1 MAENHLKTDLE
12 VRFDMFK
19 KQYHDRQAEAR
30 RTGKPIPA
38 HTQRW
43 YDRQIEEYRVSLK
56 RLGLIMTL
64 AMPTVAEAID
74 RITAVKEEID
84 FKATVSP
91 QGRREKRKEAVK
103 EYNAKWRQRMSVEE
117 KEKRLQARRE
127 YTNNARLQERMKRAA
142 ARQEQ
147 LAAGLQIEVHIPA
160 RAVVSPDIM
169 SMRVE
174 KKRAKERRRGAKK
187 KAKINACPEL
197 REAYLQKERCR
208 CAKKKAKIN
217 ACPEL
222 REAYQQRERER
233 AKRKREE
240 RRDPSLIT
248 ARILA
253 AEAVIAEA
261 LESGELDAKERKLC
275 AHSIRTAQSHLSQEE
290 RERMNQR
297 RGEQRRQK
305 KRIGERVAML
315 RAQAVEPGWAQR
327 AIEEDA
333 GLRVLYEAYLNRSV
347 NSTVWYKL
355 KHGIPHTQ
363 QDVAII
369 RADRSFLLL
378 LQLDANHNFLHR
390 IDELRKESLRQS
402 GLKQR
407 LIIRNTPHL
416 HAEHN
421 RKCRE
426 RYQQKVGLRT
436 GEALQ
441 EIAEETSSTAQLENW
456 IAVYEQA
463 RKRA

>member
-1 MAENHLKTDLE
+1 
-12 VRFDMFK
+12 MFK
-19 KQYHDRQAEAR
+19 KQYHDRQAEAK

-84 FKATVSP
+84 FKAAVSP

-127 YTNNARLQERMKRAA
+127 YTNNARLQERVKRAA

-169 SMRVE
+169 SMRVD
-174 KKRAKERRRGAKK
+174 KKRAKERRKGAKK

-197 REAYLQKERCR
+197 REAYLQ
-208 CAKKKAKIN
+208 
-217 ACPEL
+217 
-222 REAYQQRERER
+222 RERDR

-261 LESGELDAKERKLC
+261 LESGELDEKERKLC

-315 RAQAVEPGWAQR
+315 RAQAVEPGWAQK

-369 RADRSFLLL
+369 RAERSFLLL

-426 RYQQKVGLRT
+426 RYQKKVGLRT

>member
-1 MAENHLKTDLE
+1 MTDRILKTDLE
-12 VRFDMFK
+12 ENFERFR
-19 KQYHDRQAEAR
+19 KQYADRQAEAK

-43 YDRQIEEYRVSLK
+43 YDKQAEEYRVSLQ

-64 AMPTVAEAID
+64 NLPTVAEAID

-84 FKATVSP
+84 FKAAVSP
-91 QGRREKRKEAVK
+91 QGSKEKRKEAVK

-127 YTNNARLQERMKRAA
+127 YTNNARLQERVKRAA

-160 RAVVSPDIM
+160 RKAVAPDIIAI
-169 SMRVE
+169 RRE
-174 KKRAKERRRGAKK
+174 KKLAKERRRSAKK
-187 KAKINACPEL
+187 MAKINASPEL
-197 REAYLQKERCR
+197 RAAYLQKERD
-208 CAKKKAKIN
+208 
-217 ACPEL
+217 
-222 REAYQQRERER
+222 R

-261 LESGELDAKERKLC
+261 LESGELDEKERKLC

-305 KRIGERVAML
+305 KRIGQRVAML
-315 RAQAVEPGWAQR
+315 RAQAVEPGWAQK

-347 NSTVWYKL
+347 NSTVWYKV

-363 QDVAII
+363 EDVAII
-369 RADRSFLLL
+369 RAERSFLLL

-416 HAEHN
+416 HAEGN
-421 RKCRE
+421 RKARE

>member
-197 REAYLQKERCR
+197 REAY
-208 CAKKKAKIN
+208 
-217 ACPEL
+217 
-222 REAYQQRERER
+222 QQRERER

-333 GLRVLYEAYLNRSV
+333 DLRVLYEAYLNRSV

>member
-1 MAENHLKTDLE
+1 MAENHPKTDLE

-19 KQYHDRQAEAR
+19 KQYHDRLDEAK

-43 YDRQIEEYRVSLK
+43 YDKQIEEYRVSLK

-64 AMPTVAEAID
+64 AMPTVSEAID
-74 RITAVKEEID
+74 RITAVKDEIA
-84 FKATVSP
+84 FKAAAVPTSKK
-91 QGRREKRKEAVK
+91 EKRKEAVK
-103 EYNAKWRQRMSVEE
+103 EYNARWREKMSVEE
-117 KEKRLQARRE
+117 KEKRLQAKRDSTTVRRMK
-127 YTNNARLQERMKRAA
+127 EREKRAA
-142 ARQEQ
+142 ERQE
-147 LAAGLQIEVHIPA
+147 LIAKGLKVQVHIPSP
-160 RAVVSPDIM
+160 AVAPPDIIAL
-169 SMRVE
+169 RLDKV
-174 KKRAKERRRGAKK
+174 RAKARRKTAKK
-187 KAKINACPEL
+187 MARINACPEL
-197 REAYLQKERCR
+197 REAYLEKERT
-208 CAKKKAKIN
+208 
-217 ACPEL
+217 
-222 REAYQQRERER
+222 R

-261 LESGELDAKERKLC
+261 LESGELDANERKLC

-290 RERMNQR
+290 RERINHR
-297 RGEQRRQK
+297 RAEQRRQK

-347 NSTVWYKL
+347 KSTVWYKL

-363 QDVAII
+363 EDVAII
-369 RADRSFLLL
+369 RAERSFLLL

-421 RKCRE
+421 RKARE

-441 EIAEETSSTAQLENW
+441 EIAKETSSTAQLENW

>member
-1 MAENHLKTDLE
+1 MTDRILKTDLE
-12 VRFDMFK
+12 ENFERFR
-19 KQYHDRQAEAR
+19 KQYADRQAEAK

-43 YDRQIEEYRVSLK
+43 YDKQAEEYRVSLQ

-64 AMPTVAEAID
+64 NLPTVAEAID

-84 FKATVSP
+84 FKAAVSP
-91 QGRREKRKEAVK
+91 QGRKEKRKEAVK

-117 KEKRLQARRE
+117 KEKRLQERRE
-127 YTNNARLQERMKRAA
+127 YTNNARLQERVKRAA

-169 SMRVE
+169 SMRVD

-187 KAKINACPEL
+187 MAKINACPEL
-197 REAYLQKERCR
+197 REAYLQ
-208 CAKKKAKIN
+208 
-217 ACPEL
+217 
-222 REAYQQRERER
+222 RERDR
-233 AKRKREE
+233 AKRKRAE

-261 LESGELDAKERKLC
+261 LESGELDEKERKLC
-275 AHSIRTAQSHLSQEE
+275 AHSIRTAQSHLSQKE

-305 KRIGERVAML
+305 KRIGQRVAML
-315 RAQAVEPGWAQR
+315 RAQAVEPGWAQK
-327 AIEEDA
+327 AVQEDA

-347 NSTVWYKL
+347 NSTVWYKV

-369 RADRSFLLL
+369 RAERSFLLL

-416 HAEHN
+416 HAEGN
-421 RKCRE
+421 RKARE
-426 RYQQKVGLRT
+426 RYRQKVGLRT

>member
-1 MAENHLKTDLE
+1 MLKTNLE
-12 VRFDMFK
+12 ENFDRFR
-19 KQYHDRQAEAR
+19 KQYAERQAEAA

-64 AMPTVAEAID
+64 QLPTVAEAID
-74 RITAVKEEID
+74 RITAVKEVID
-84 FKATVSP
+84 FKAAAVPTSKKEN
-91 QGRREKRKEAVK
+91 RRAAVK
-103 EYNAKWRQRMSVEE
+103 EYNARWREKMSVEE
-117 KEKRLQARRE
+117 KEKRLQAKRDSTTVRRMK
-127 YTNNARLQERMKRAA
+127 EREKRAA
-142 ARQEQ
+142 ERQELIAKGLKVKVQ
-147 LAAGLQIEVHIPA
+147 IPSPAAA
-160 RAVVSPDIM
+160 SPDIIAL
-169 SMRVE
+169 RLDKV
-174 KKRAKERRRGAKK
+174 RAKARRKNAKK
-187 KAKINACPEL
+187 MARINACPEL
-197 REAYLQKERCR
+197 REAYL
-208 CAKKKAKIN
+208 
-217 ACPEL
+217 
-222 REAYQQRERER
+222 QRERER

-261 LESGELDAKERKLC
+261 LESGELDANERKLC

-290 RERMNQR
+290 RERINHR
-297 RGEQRRQK
+297 RAEQRRQK
-305 KRIGERVAML
+305 KRVGERVAML

-363 QDVAII
+363 EDVAII
-369 RADRSFLLL
+369 RAERSFLLL

-390 IDELRKESLRQS
+390 IDELRKQSLRES

-416 HAEHN
+416 HAEGN
-421 RKCRE
+421 RKARE
-426 RYQQKVGLRT
+426 RYRKKVGLRT

>member
-1 MAENHLKTDLE
+1 MTDRMLKTNLE
-12 VRFDMFK
+12 ENFDRFR
-19 KQYHDRQAEAR
+19 KQYAERQAEAA

-64 AMPTVAEAID
+64 QLPTVAEAID
-74 RITAVKEEID
+74 RITAVKEVID
-84 FKATVSP
+84 FKAAAVPTSKKEN
-91 QGRREKRKEAVK
+91 RRAAVK
-103 EYNAKWRQRMSVEE
+103 EYNARWREKMSVEE
-117 KEKRLQARRE
+117 KEKRLQAKRDSTTVRRMK
-127 YTNNARLQERMKRAA
+127 EREKRAA
-142 ARQEQ
+142 ERQELIAKGLKVKVQ
-147 LAAGLQIEVHIPA
+147 IPSPAAA
-160 RAVVSPDIM
+160 SPDIIAL
-169 SMRVE
+169 RLDKV
-174 KKRAKERRRGAKK
+174 RAKARRKNAKK
-187 KAKINACPEL
+187 MARINACPEL
-197 REAYLQKERCR
+197 REAYL
-208 CAKKKAKIN
+208 
-217 ACPEL
+217 
-222 REAYQQRERER
+222 QRERER

-261 LESGELDAKERKLC
+261 LESGELDANERKLC

-290 RERMNQR
+290 RERINHR
-297 RGEQRRQK
+297 RAEQRRQK
-305 KRIGERVAML
+305 KRVGERVAML

-363 QDVAII
+363 EDVAII
-369 RADRSFLLL
+369 RAERSFLLL

-390 IDELRKESLRQS
+390 IDELRKQSLRES

-416 HAEHN
+416 HAEGN
-421 RKCRE
+421 RKARE
-426 RYQQKVGLRT
+426 RYRKKVGLRT

>member
-1 MAENHLKTDLE
+1 MTDRMLKTNLE
-12 VRFDMFK
+12 ENFDRFR
-19 KQYHDRQAEAR
+19 KQYAERQAEAA

-64 AMPTVAEAID
+64 QLPTVAEAID
-74 RITAVKEEID
+74 RITAVKEVID
-84 FKATVSP
+84 FKAAAVPTSKKEN
-91 QGRREKRKEAVK
+91 RRAAVK
-103 EYNAKWRQRMSVEE
+103 EYNARWREKMSVEE
-117 KEKRLQARRE
+117 KEKRLQAKRDSTTVRRMK
-127 YTNNARLQERMKRAA
+127 EREKRAA
-142 ARQEQ
+142 ERQE
-147 LAAGLQIEVHIPA
+147 LIAKGLKVQVHIPSPA
-160 RAVVSPDIM
+160 AASPDIIAL
-169 SMRVE
+169 RLDKV
-174 KKRAKERRRGAKK
+174 RAKARRKNAKK
-187 KAKINACPEL
+187 MARINACPEL
-197 REAYLQKERCR
+197 REAYL
-208 CAKKKAKIN
+208 
-217 ACPEL
+217 
-222 REAYQQRERER
+222 QRERER

-261 LESGELDAKERKLC
+261 LESGELDANERKLC

-290 RERMNQR
+290 RERINHR
-297 RGEQRRQK
+297 RAEQRRQK
-305 KRIGERVAML
+305 KRVGERVAML

-363 QDVAII
+363 EDVAII
-369 RADRSFLLL
+369 RAERSFLLL

-390 IDELRKESLRQS
+390 IDELRKQSLRES

-416 HAEHN
+416 HAEGN
-421 RKCRE
+421 RKARE
-426 RYQQKVGLRT
+426 RYRKKVGLRT

>member
-19 KQYHDRQAEAR
+19 KQYHDRQAEAK
-30 RTGKPIPA
+30 RTKKPIPA

-84 FKATVSP
+84 FKAAVSP
-91 QGRREKRKEAVK
+91 HGRKEKRKDAVK

-127 YTNNARLQERMKRAA
+127 YTNNARLQERVKRAA

-147 LAAGLQIEVHIPA
+147 LAAGLAIEVHIPA

-169 SMRVE
+169 AMRVE

-197 REAYLQKERCR
+197 REAYLQ
-208 CAKKKAKIN
+208 
-217 ACPEL
+217 
-222 REAYQQRERER
+222 RERDR

-261 LESGELDAKERKLC
+261 LESGELDEKERKLC

-305 KRIGERVAML
+305 KRIGQRVAML

-369 RADRSFLLL
+369 RAERSFLLL

-416 HAEHN
+416 HAEGN
-421 RKCRE
+421 RKARE

>member
-19 KQYHDRQAEAR
+19 KQYHDRQAEAK

-84 FKATVSP
+84 FKAAVSP
-91 QGRREKRKEAVK
+91 QGRKEKRKEAVK

-127 YTNNARLQERMKRAA
+127 YTNNARLQERVKRAA

-160 RAVVSPDIM
+160 RSVVAPDIM
-169 SMRVE
+169 SMRVD
-174 KKRAKERRRGAKK
+174 KKRAKERRRSAKK
-187 KAKINACPEL
+187 MAKINACPEL
-197 REAYLQKERCR
+197 REAYLQ
-208 CAKKKAKIN
+208 
-217 ACPEL
+217 
-222 REAYQQRERER
+222 RERDR
-233 AKRKREE
+233 AKRKRQEK
-240 RRDPSLIT
+240 RDPSLIT

-261 LESGELDAKERKLC
+261 LESGELDANERKLC
-275 AHSIRTAQSHLSQEE
+275 AHSIRTAQAHLSQEE

-297 RGEQRRQK
+297 RGEQNRQK
-305 KRIGERVAML
+305 KRIGQRVAML

-363 QDVAII
+363 DDVAII

-416 HAEHN
+416 HAEGN
-421 RKCRE
+421 RKARE
-426 RYQQKVGLRT
+426 RYRQKVGLRT

>member
-1 MAENHLKTDLE
+1 MAENHPKTDLE

-19 KQYHDRQAEAR
+19 KQYHDRQEEAA

-74 RITAVKEEID
+74 RITAVKDEIA
-84 FKATVSP
+84 FKAAAVPTSKKEN
-91 QGRREKRKEAVK
+91 RRAAVK
-103 EYNAKWRQRMSVEE
+103 EYNARWREKMSVEE
-117 KEKRLQARRE
+117 KEKRLQAKRDSTTVRRMK
-127 YTNNARLQERMKRAA
+127 EREKRAA
-142 ARQEQ
+142 ERQE
-147 LAAGLQIEVHIPA
+147 LIAKGLKVQVHIPSPA
-160 RAVVSPDIM
+160 AASPDIIAL
-169 SMRVE
+169 RLDKV
-174 KKRAKERRRGAKK
+174 RAKERRKTAKK
-187 KAKINACPEL
+187 MARINACPEL
-197 REAYLQKERCR
+197 REAYLQ
-208 CAKKKAKIN
+208 
-217 ACPEL
+217 
-222 REAYQQRERER
+222 RERER
-233 AKRKREE
+233 AKRKRDE

-261 LESGELDAKERKLC
+261 LESGELDANERKLC

-290 RERMNQR
+290 RERMNHR
-297 RGEQRRQK
+297 RAEQRRQK
-305 KRIGERVAML
+305 KRVGERVAML

-333 GLRVLYEAYLNRSV
+333 GLRVLYDAYLNRSV
-347 NSTVWYKL
+347 KSTVWYKL

-363 QDVAII
+363 EDVAII
-369 RADRSFLLL
+369 RAERSFLLL

-407 LIIRNTPHL
+407 LIVRNTPHL
-416 HAEHN
+416 HAERN
-421 RKCRE
+421 RKARE

-441 EIAEETSSTAQLENW
+441 EIAKETSSTAQLENW

>member
-1 MAENHLKTDLE
+1 MTDRMLKTNLE
-12 VRFDMFK
+12 ENFDRFR
-19 KQYHDRQAEAR
+19 KQYAERQAEAKL
-30 RTGKPIPA
+30 TGKPIPA

-43 YDRQIEEYRVSLK
+43 YDKQIEEYRVSLK

-64 AMPTVAEAID
+64 QLPTVDEAID
-74 RITAVKEEID
+74 RITAVKDEIA
-84 FKATVSP
+84 FKAAAVPTSKK
-91 QGRREKRKEAVK
+91 EKRRAAVK
-103 EYNAKWRQRMSVEE
+103 EYNARWREKMSVEE
-117 KEKRLQARRE
+117 KEKRLQAKRDSTTVRRMK
-127 YTNNARLQERMKRAA
+127 EREKRAA
-142 ARQEQ
+142 ERQE
-147 LAAGLQIEVHIPA
+147 LIAKGLKVQVHIPSPA
-160 RAVVSPDIM
+160 AASPDIIAL
-169 SMRVE
+169 RLDKV
-174 KKRAKERRRGAKK
+174 RAKERRKTAKK
-187 KAKINACPEL
+187 MARINACPEL
-197 REAYLQKERCR
+197 REAYLQ
-208 CAKKKAKIN
+208 
-217 ACPEL
+217 
-222 REAYQQRERER
+222 RERDR

-261 LESGELDAKERKLC
+261 LESGELDANERKLC

-290 RERMNQR
+290 RARINHR
-297 RGEQRRQK
+297 RAEQRRQK
-305 KRIGERVAML
+305 KRVGERVAML

-333 GLRVLYEAYLNRSV
+333 GLRVLYDAYLNRSV
-347 NSTVWYKL
+347 KSTVWYKL

-363 QDVAII
+363 EDVAII
-369 RADRSFLLL
+369 RAERSFMLL

-407 LIIRNTPHL
+407 LITRNTPHL

-421 RKCRE
+421 RKARE

>member
-1 MAENHLKTDLE
+1 MTDRTLKTDLE
-12 VRFDMFK
+12 ENFQVFR
-19 KQYHDRQAEAR
+19 KQYHDRQAEAK

-64 AMPTVAEAID
+64 TLPTVAEAID

-84 FKATVSP
+84 LKAAVVPTSTK
-91 QGRREKRKEAVK
+91 EKRREAVK
-103 EYNAKWRQRMSVEE
+103 EYNARWREKMSVEE
-117 KEKRLQARRE
+117 KEKRLQKRRE
-127 YTNNARLQERMKRAA
+127 HTNNARLQERVKRAA

-147 LAAGLQIEVHIPA
+147 LAAGLNIEVHIPA
-160 RAVVSPDIM
+160 RAVVAPDIM

-174 KKRAKERRRGAKK
+174 KKRAKERRKSAKK
-187 KAKINACPEL
+187 KSKINACPEL
-197 REAYLQKERCR
+197 REAYLQ
-208 CAKKKAKIN
+208 
-217 ACPEL
+217 
-222 REAYQQRERER
+222 RERDR
-233 AKRKREE
+233 AKRKRAE

-261 LESGELDAKERKLC
+261 LESGELDAKERKIC

-290 RERMNQR
+290 RERMNHR
-297 RGEQRRQK
+297 RAEQLRQK
-305 KRIGERVAML
+305 KRVGERVAML

-347 NSTVWYKL
+347 KSTVWYKV

-363 QDVAII
+363 EDVAII
-369 RADRSFLLL
+369 RAERSFLLL

-402 GLKQR
+402 SLKQR
-407 LIIRNTPHL
+407 LIIKNTPHL
-416 HAEHN
+416 HAEGN
-421 RKCRE
+421 RKARE

>member
-19 KQYHDRQAEAR
+19 KQYHDRQAEAK

-74 RITAVKEEID
+74 RITAVKEEIA
-84 FKATVSP
+84 FKAAVSP
-91 QGRREKRKEAVK
+91 QGRKEKRKEAVK

-127 YTNNARLQERMKRAA
+127 YTNNARLQERVKRAA

-147 LAAGLQIEVHIPA
+147 LAAGLTIEVHIPA
-160 RAVVSPDIM
+160 RAVVAPDIM
-169 SMRVE
+169 SVRVE
-174 KKRAKERRRGAKK
+174 KKRAKERRRSAKK
-187 KAKINACPEL
+187 MAKINASPEL
-197 REAYLQKERCR
+197 REAYLQ
-208 CAKKKAKIN
+208 
-217 ACPEL
+217 
-222 REAYQQRERER
+222 RERDR

-261 LESGELDAKERKLC
+261 LESGELDANERKLC

-297 RGEQRRQK
+297 RGEQNRQK
-305 KRIGERVAML
+305 KRIGQRVAML

-333 GLRVLYEAYLNRSV
+333 DLRVLYEAYLNRSV

-363 QDVAII
+363 EDVAII
-369 RADRSFLLL
+369 RAERSFLLL

-390 IDELRKESLRQS
+390 IAELRKESLRQS

-416 HAEHN
+416 HAEGN
-421 RKCRE
+421 RKARE
-426 RYQQKVGLRT
+426 RYRQKVGLRT

>member
-1 MAENHLKTDLE
+1 MAENHPKTDLE

-19 KQYHDRQAEAR
+19 KQYHDRQAEAK

-74 RITAVKEEID
+74 RITAVKDEIA
-84 FKATVSP
+84 FKAAAVPTSKKEN
-91 QGRREKRKEAVK
+91 RRAAVK
-103 EYNAKWRQRMSVEE
+103 EYNARWREKMSVEE
-117 KEKRLQARRE
+117 KEKRLQAKRDSTTVRRMK
-127 YTNNARLQERMKRAA
+127 EREKRAA
-142 ARQEQ
+142 ERQE
-147 LAAGLQIEVHIPA
+147 LIAKGLKVQVHIPSPA
-160 RAVVSPDIM
+160 AASPDIIA
-169 SMRVE
+169 RRLDKV
-174 KKRAKERRRGAKK
+174 RAKERRKTAKK
-187 KAKINACPEL
+187 MARINACPEL
-197 REAYLQKERCR
+197 REAYLQ
-208 CAKKKAKIN
+208 
-217 ACPEL
+217 
-222 REAYQQRERER
+222 RERDR

-261 LESGELDAKERKLC
+261 LESGELDANERKLC

-290 RERMNQR
+290 RERINHR
-297 RGEQRRQK
+297 RAEQRRQK
-305 KRIGERVAML
+305 KRIGQRVAML

-333 GLRVLYEAYLNRSV
+333 GLRVLYDAYLNRSV

-355 KHGIPHTQ
+355 KHCIPHTQ
-363 QDVAII
+363 EDVAII
-369 RADRSFLLL
+369 RAERSFLLL

-407 LIIRNTPHL
+407 LITRNTPHL
-416 HAEHN
+416 HAERN
-421 RKCRE
+421 RKARE
-426 RYQQKVGLRT
+426 RYRQKVGLRT

-441 EIAEETSSTAQLENW
+441 EITEETSSTSQLENW

>member
-103 EYNAKWRQRMSVEE
+103 KYNAKWRQRMSVEE

-197 REAYLQKERCR
+197 REAYLQ
-208 CAKKKAKIN
+208 
-217 ACPEL
+217 
-222 REAYQQRERER
+222 RERDR

-333 GLRVLYEAYLNRSV
+333 DLRVLYEAYLNRSV
-347 NSTVWYKL
+347 NSTVWYKV

>member
-1 MAENHLKTDLE
+1 
-12 VRFDMFK
+12 MFK
-19 KQYHDRQAEAR
+19 KQYHDRQAEAK

-74 RITAVKEEID
+74 RITAVKDEIA
-84 FKATVSP
+84 FKAAVVPTSKK
-91 QGRREKRKEAVK
+91 EKRKEAVK
-103 EYNAKWRQRMSVEE
+103 EYNARWREKMSVEE
-117 KEKRLQARRE
+117 KEKRLQAKRDSTTVRRMK
-127 YTNNARLQERMKRAA
+127 EREKRAA
-142 ARQEQ
+142 ERQE
-147 LAAGLQIEVHIPA
+147 LIAKGLKVQVHIPSPA
-160 RAVVSPDIM
+160 AASPDIIAL
-169 SMRVE
+169 RLDKV
-174 KKRAKERRRGAKK
+174 RAKERRKTAKK
-187 KAKINACPEL
+187 MARINACPEL
-197 REAYLQKERCR
+197 REAYLQ
-208 CAKKKAKIN
+208 
-217 ACPEL
+217 
-222 REAYQQRERER
+222 RERDR

-261 LESGELDAKERKLC
+261 LESGELDANERKLC

-290 RERMNQR
+290 RERINHR
-297 RGEQRRQK
+297 RAEQRRQK
-305 KRIGERVAML
+305 KRVGERVAML

-333 GLRVLYEAYLNRSV
+333 DLRVLYEAYLNRSV

-363 QDVAII
+363 EDVAII
-369 RADRSFLLL
+369 RAERSFLLL

-407 LIIRNTPHL
+407 LITRNTPHL
-416 HAEHN
+416 HAERN
-421 RKCRE
+421 RKARE
-426 RYQQKVGLRT
+426 RYRQKVGLRT

-441 EIAEETSSTAQLENW
+441 EITEETSSTSQLENW

>member
-1 MAENHLKTDLE
+1 MTDRILKTDLE
-12 VRFDMFK
+12 ENFERFR
-19 KQYHDRQAEAR
+19 KQYADRQAEAK

-43 YDRQIEEYRVSLK
+43 YDKQAEEYRVSLR

-64 AMPTVAEAID
+64 NLPTVAEAVD

-84 FKATVSP
+84 FKAAVSP
-91 QGRREKRKEAVK
+91 QGRKEKRKEAVK

-117 KEKRLQARRE
+117 KEKRLQERRE
-127 YTNNARLQERMKRAA
+127 YTNNARLQERVKRAA

-197 REAYLQKERCR
+197 REAYLQ
-208 CAKKKAKIN
+208 
-217 ACPEL
+217 
-222 REAYQQRERER
+222 RERDR

-261 LESGELDAKERKLC
+261 LESGELDEKERKLC
-275 AHSIRTAQSHLSQEE
+275 AQSIRTAQSHLSQEE

-315 RAQAVEPGWAQR
+315 RAQAVETGWAQR
-327 AIEEDA
+327 AIEQDA

-347 NSTVWYKL
+347 NSTVWYKV

-369 RADRSFLLL
+369 RAERSFLLL

-416 HAEHN
+416 HAEGN
-421 RKCRE
+421 RKARE

>member
-19 KQYHDRQAEAR
+19 KQYHDRQAEAK

-84 FKATVSP
+84 LKAAVSP
-91 QGRREKRKEAVK
+91 QGRKEKRKEAVK
-103 EYNAKWRQRMSVEE
+103 EYNARWRQRMSVEE

-127 YTNNARLQERMKRAA
+127 YTNNARLQERVKRAA

-147 LAAGLQIEVHIPA
+147 LAAGLAIEVHIPA
-160 RAVVSPDIM
+160 RAVVAPDIM
-169 SMRVE
+169 TMRVE
-174 KKRAKERRRGAKK
+174 KKRAKERRRSAKK
-187 KAKINACPEL
+187 MAKINACPEL
-197 REAYLQKERCR
+197 REAYLQ
-208 CAKKKAKIN
+208 
-217 ACPEL
+217 
-222 REAYQQRERER
+222 RERDR

-240 RRDPSLIT
+240 KRDPSLIT

-261 LESGELDAKERKLC
+261 LESGELDANERKLC
-275 AHSIRTAQSHLSQEE
+275 AHSIRTAQAHLSQEE
-290 RERMNQR
+290 RERINHR
-297 RGEQRRQK
+297 RAEQRRQK
-305 KRIGERVAML
+305 KRIGQRVAML

-347 NSTVWYKL
+347 NATVWYKV

-363 QDVAII
+363 EDVAII
-369 RADRSFLLL
+369 RAERSFLLL

-407 LIIRNTPHL
+407 LIIKNTPHL
-416 HAEHN
+416 HAECN
-421 RKCRE
+421 RKARE
-426 RYQQKVGLRT
+426 RYRQKVGLRT

>member
-1 MAENHLKTDLE
+1 MTDRTLKTDLE
-12 VRFDMFK
+12 ENFEVFR
-19 KQYHDRQAEAR
+19 KQYADRQAEAK

-64 AMPTVAEAID
+64 NLPTVAEAID
-74 RITAVKEEID
+74 RITAVKEEIA
-84 FKATVSP
+84 FKAAVSP
-91 QGRREKRKEAVK
+91 QGRKEKRKEAVK

-127 YTNNARLQERMKRAA
+127 YTNNARLQERVKRAA

-147 LAAGLQIEVHIPA
+147 LAAGLAIEVHIPA

-174 KKRAKERRRGAKK
+174 KKRAKERRRSAKK
-187 KAKINACPEL
+187 MAKINASPEL
-197 REAYLQKERCR
+197 REAYLQ
-208 CAKKKAKIN
+208 
-217 ACPEL
+217 
-222 REAYQQRERER
+222 RERDR

-261 LESGELDAKERKLC
+261 LESGELDANERKLC

-290 RERMNQR
+290 RERINHR
-297 RGEQRRQK
+297 RAEQRRQK
-305 KRIGERVAML
+305 KRIGQRVAML

-347 NSTVWYKL
+347 NSTVWYKV

-363 QDVAII
+363 DDVAII

-378 LQLDANHNFLHR
+378 LQLDADHNFLHR

-416 HAEHN
+416 HAEGN
-421 RKCRE
+421 RKARE
-426 RYQQKVGLRT
+426 RYRQKVGLRT

>member
-30 RTGKPIPA
+30 RTEKPIPA

-127 YTNNARLQERMKRAA
+127 YTNNARLQERVKRAA

-197 REAYLQKERCR
+197 REAYLQ
-208 CAKKKAKIN
+208 
-217 ACPEL
+217 
-222 REAYQQRERER
+222 RERDR

-261 LESGELDAKERKLC
+261 LESGELDEKERKLC

-347 NSTVWYKL
+347 NSTVWYKV